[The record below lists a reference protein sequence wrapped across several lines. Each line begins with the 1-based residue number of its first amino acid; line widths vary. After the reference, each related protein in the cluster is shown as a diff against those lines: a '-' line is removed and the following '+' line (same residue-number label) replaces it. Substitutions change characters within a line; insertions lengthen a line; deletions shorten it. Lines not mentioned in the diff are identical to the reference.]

1 MVDTGLQTAPAR
13 AMPRRW
19 VARVVALSLM
29 AAVIVLLTLALPY
42 DSPEAALILDRQR
55 HTVFPYPLTIQNAIY
70 MAMAWAM
77 ADLYSRWRAARREAS
92 FLRAGLLPEDT
103 STVLALEDLGPI
115 RQRVAGLHD
124 RESGYLPYLIDLSV
138 LQLQA
143 SRSVDQAMSMLNGN
157 LSLLQERLDLKYQ
170 MIRYLL
176 WLIPTTGFIGTVIGL
191 SLALELINPVS
202 IDLGLVVDGLAISFY
217 TTLVALVASAIL
229 AFVQHAVQEMEESAL
244 NEAGLYCLRNLVNRV
259 YIPRAGG

>member
-1 MVDTGLQTAPAR
+1 MAETALQTAPAP

-19 VARVVALSLM
+19 LARGVALALM
-29 AAVIVLLTLALPY
+29 AGVIVVLTLTLPY
-42 DSPEAALILDRQR
+42 DSPQAALILDRQK
-55 HTVFPYPLTIQNAIY
+55 HTVFPYPFTIQNAIY
-70 MAMAWAM
+70 LAMAWAM
-77 ADLYSRWRAARREAS
+77 ADLFTRWRAARREVA
-92 FLRAGLLPEDT
+92 LLHAGLLPEDGN
-103 STVLALEDLGPI
+103 TVLALADLGPI

-157 LSLLQERLDLKYQ
+157 LSLLQERVDLKYQ

-202 IDLGLVVDGLAISFY
+202 IDLALVVDGLSISFY
-217 TTLVALVASAIL
+217 TTLVALLASAIL
-229 AFVQHAVQEMEESAL
+229 AFVQHAVQEMEETAL

-259 YIPRAGG
+259 YIPRNGD

>member
-1 MVDTGLQTAPAR
+1 MADAAIRGAAPPVVQQRWLAR
-13 AMPRRW
+13 A
-19 VARVVALSLM
+19 VALVLM
-29 AAVIVLLTLALPY
+29 AGVIVVLTIALPY
-42 DSPEAALILDRQR
+42 GSPEAALILDRQQ

-77 ADLYSRWRAARREAS
+77 ADLFTRWRAARREAG
-92 FLRAGLLPEDT
+92 FLRAGLLPEDG

-202 IDLGLVVDGLAISFY
+202 IDLGLVVDGLSISFY

-259 YIPRAGG
+259 YIPRPGG